1 MWASAIPLPYKN
13 VMLTAYLAAESDGC
27 AQWIGRDIGTGS
39 DVIGQMRPEE
49 RLQIRDD
56 AA

>member
-13 VMLTAYLAAESDGC
+13 VMLTAYLVAESDGC